1 MKAVFNLTLLNMKK
15 FSIRIKWA
23 YICITVLLLWMVI
36 EKAVGLHDEYLNLQQ
51 YQTLLYIIPAVWIY
65 ILALKDKKKEF
76 F

>member
-1 MKAVFNLTLLNMKK
+1 
-15 FSIRIKWA
+15 
-23 YICITVLLLWMVI
+23 MVI